1 MTFLDP
7 VRLWLFVGLAAILVA
22 YVVTQSRRGA
32 YALEFSDA
40 SLLDA
45 VAPRRPGWRR
55 HVVAVAFLCVLG
67 LLIVAF
73 AGPARERD
81 VPRERAIVILTIDTS
96 LSMGAEDVEPS
107 RIGAAQQAAREF
119 VENAPDGIDI
129 GIVSFDEI
137 PIVQM
142 PPTNDRRLVD
152 DAIDNLELGPFT
164 NTGGAIDA
172 SLDLLDD
179 SLDDLDFDADVEPP
193 AVIVLLSDGEP
204 TIDDSPPLDTAIA
217 QAVQAGISISAVAL
231 GTENGRVTIEDLTNR
246 SVHDG
251 AGAGPTGGDADVAEQ
266 SGGQFF
272 ATSSATEL
280 AAVYDDIGTAV
291 GKPSTR
297 TSAAGSSA
305 ALLLLH
311 HQPAQPRLVSTLAD
325 RPKQAHPH
333 LVVARARGSSSTSSI
348 STNPIRR

>member
-231 GTENGRVTIEDLTNR
+231 GTENGRVTIEDPDEPGAFMTVPVPVRQEAMR
-246 SVHDG
+246 SV
-251 AGAGPTGGDADVAEQ
+251 AER

-291 GKPSTR
+291 GFETIDEDISGWFVGFALGFSFI
-297 TSAAGSSA
+297 TS
-305 ALLLLH
+305 LLSLAWF
-311 HQPAQPRLVSTLAD
+311 QRL
-325 RPKQAHPH
+325 P
-333 LVVARARGSSSTSSI
+333 
-348 STNPIRR
+348 

>member
-7 VRLWLFVGLAAILVA
+7 IRLWLFVGLAVMLVA
-22 YVVTQSRRGA
+22 YVVAQSRRGK

-55 HVVAVAFLCVLG
+55 HLVATTFLGVLG

-73 AGPARERD
+73 AGPARERE

-107 RIGAAQQAAREF
+107 RIGAAQQAALEF

-129 GIVSFDEI
+129 GLISFDQI
-137 PIVQM
+137 PVVQM
-142 PPTNDRRLVD
+142 PPTNDRRLVAG
-152 DAIDNLELGPFT
+152 AIDNLELGPFT

-172 SLDLLDD
+172 SLDTLDTALDGLQLDD
-179 SLDDLDFDADVEPP
+179 EDEPP

-204 TIDDSPPLDTAIA
+204 TIDDSPPIDTAIA
-217 QAVQAGISISAVAL
+217 QSIQAGISISAVAL
-231 GTENGRVTIEDLTNR
+231 GTPDGEVTIEDPDNPGTMMTVPVPVDEETMR
-246 SVHDG
+246 SV
-251 AGAGPTGGDADVAEQ
+251 AERTD
-266 SGGQFF
+266 GQFF
-272 ATSSATEL
+272 STSSAEEL

-291 GKPSTR
+291 GFETIEEDISEWFV
-297 TSAAGSSA
+297 GI
-305 ALLLLH
+305 ALGFAFITGLLSLAWF
-311 HQPAQPRLVSTLAD
+311 QRL
-325 RPKQAHPH
+325 P
-333 LVVARARGSSSTSSI
+333 
-348 STNPIRR
+348 

>member
-7 VRLWLFVGLAAILVA
+7 VRLWLFVGLAAILLV
-22 YVVTQSRRGA
+22 YVITQSRRGK

-55 HVVAVAFLCVLG
+55 HIVAVTFLTVLG

-73 AGPARERD
+73 AGPARERE

-137 PIVQM
+137 PVVQM

-172 SLDLLDD
+172 SLDLLED
-179 SLDDLDFDADVEPP
+179 SLDDLDFDADSEPP

-217 QAVQAGISISAVAL
+217 QSVQAGISISAVAL
-231 GTENGRVTIEDLTNR
+231 GTENGEVTIEDPENPGSFMTVPVPVREDAMR
-246 SVHDG
+246 SV
-251 AGAGPTGGDADVAEQ
+251 AERT
-266 SGGQFF
+266 GGQFF
-272 ATSSATEL
+272 ATSSAAEL

-291 GKPSTR
+291 GFETIDEDISDWFVGFALAFAFI
-297 TSAAGSSA
+297 TS
-305 ALLLLH
+305 LLSLAWF
-311 HQPAQPRLVSTLAD
+311 QRL
-325 RPKQAHPH
+325 P
-333 LVVARARGSSSTSSI
+333 
-348 STNPIRR
+348 